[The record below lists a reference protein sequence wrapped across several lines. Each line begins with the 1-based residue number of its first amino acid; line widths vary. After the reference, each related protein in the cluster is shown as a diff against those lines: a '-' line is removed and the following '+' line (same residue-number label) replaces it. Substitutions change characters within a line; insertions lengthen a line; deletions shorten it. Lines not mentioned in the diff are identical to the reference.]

1 MLRTGILKISLPLL
15 MNENLAKSLG
25 TIDRT
30 SPIPEFVMPTYKQQL
45 QRGIRFSLN
54 IPLNSGL
61 MLQPLS
67 K

>member
-15 MNENLAKSLG
+15 MSENLAKSLG

-30 SPIPEFVMPTYKQQL
+30 NTKPEFVMPTYKQQL

-54 IPLNSGL
+54 MPLNSGL
-61 MLQPLS
+61 VLRLMD